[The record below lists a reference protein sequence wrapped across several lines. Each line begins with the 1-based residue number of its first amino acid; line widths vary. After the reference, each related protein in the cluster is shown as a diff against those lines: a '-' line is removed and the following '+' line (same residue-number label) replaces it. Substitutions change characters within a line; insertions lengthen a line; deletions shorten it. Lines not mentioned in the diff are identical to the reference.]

1 MNQGKV
7 IYPPTLKD
15 WGLLIIRLMLAW
27 VFIYH
32 GSQKLFGAF
41 GGMGMVG
48 FEHFLASV
56 GAPMPKVSAYLSALT
71 EFCGG
76 IVLLLGTGTRLV
88 AIPMCINMGM
98 AVWVMH
104 RYGFSGVHDQ
114 GGYEYPLELGVV
126 IFGLLVAGPGRLTLG
141 ALLRGARLGG
151 GQTPTSQSAR

>member
-1 MNQGKV
+1 MNEGKI

-41 GGMGMVG
+41 GGIGMTG
-48 FEHFLASV
+48 FEHFIANV
-56 GAPMPKVSAYLSALT
+56 GAPMPKISAYLSALT

-76 IVLLLGTGTRLV
+76 IALLLGTGTRLA
-88 AIPMCINMGM
+88 AIPMCINMSV

-104 RYGFSGVHDQ
+104 SQGFSGVHGQ
-114 GGYEYPLELGVV
+114 SGYEYPLELGVV

-141 ALLRGARLGG
+141 ALLRGARMGRG
-151 GQTPTSQSAR
+151 HTTAKQ

>member
-41 GGMGMVG
+41 GGMGMAG
-48 FEHFLASV
+48 FEHFIASV

-88 AIPMCINMGM
+88 AIPMCINMSV

-104 RYGFSGVHDQ
+104 SYGFSGVHDQ

-141 ALLRGARLGG
+141 ALLRGARMGRG
-151 GQTPTSQSAR
+151 HTTAKQ